1 MKDCNVQ
8 RTNLWERQLQSLQK
22 VKLRWKTELV
32 QPSQQLVSEQFCSL
46 HVTWCMQCTFVQLFS
61 PKRRVAKKKKVE
73 RNIRSAEGLG
83 VVKSNQVV
91 MLHVRWLF
99 ALWSD
104 WMTCL
109 ENQKKDVN
117 QSNLLEI
124 DNCRICAVL
133 CSTLSSRTRHR
144 LFNRCIVA
152 ISFSERV
159 CQCYNPLSADK
170 HRNTRRTLAKVST
183 PMFPVAIPATEKDPI
198 KNHLRRKVVKTLTW
212 MVSYR

>member
-1 MKDCNVQ
+1 MCNGQTCEKDSCNPCRKSNCV
-8 RTNLWERQLQSLQK
+8 ERQNLFNHRNNLSRNNFARCMSHGACNALLCNFFRLNGA
-22 VKLRWKTELV
+22 LR
-32 QPSQQLVSEQFCSL
+32 
-46 HVTWCMQCTFVQLFS
+46 
-61 PKRRVAKKKKVE
+61 KKKKSWTKHKVSW
-73 RNIRSAEGLG
+73 RLGLG
-83 VVKSNQVV
+83 
-91 MLHVRWLF
+91 LHVRWLF